1 MSVLH
6 RALSLKRK
14 DVFPWVPP
22 PFCGAIVPGC
32 CLSVNYQV
40 CSKHYCPNNL
50 WEFKRQDKR
59 PVEDSVLVWN
69 SLVQMITAIYVQ
81 KTQSLFWDE
90 WWQELETE
98 QLQPSGPTHI
108 FSGASLK
115 RTNHS
120 CYFNPSQSPP
130 NSVHLASP
138 LLHSIDDGLP
148 SPWGSQWH
156 PLQ

>member
-22 PFCGAIVPGC
+22 PFCGAIPGC
-32 CLSVNYQV
+32 CLSVHYQV

-81 KTQSLFWDE
+81 KTQRLFWDE
-90 WWQELETE
+90 WCGKSWKRSNRNHPAPLTSFPELVSKE
-98 QLQPSGPTHI
+98 QTILATSIPH
-108 FSGASLK
+108 
-115 RTNHS
+115 
-120 CYFNPSQSPP
+120 NPLL